1 MVSLNNS
8 NPVSKIISMKR
19 LLFSTVIIT
28 GILLTSCSKKT
39 PSFVN
44 CIPDDAIAVVSLH
57 PMHLHT
63 KGKLNSFESLKEKV
77 RDEVWSQ
84 VLENPLST
92 GLMMDEYVYVFG
104 KMEEEGL
111 VIGVISGMKDM
122 EKFEAT
128 LSKIKEDIRSE
139 YKTGEAYTYI
149 QTDEEGVIAWNDEQM
164 IVLASPDQK
173 ELDTGYFTGML
184 DWMFNPVKEESIT
197 SLVNFREF
205 LGEMKDLNV
214 WISSDDMRAIIEQ
227 LSPEEMQI
235 ELPVELYNNY
245 AQVFVDFADGSMNI
259 NGETFFSEEVEKN
272 VEQFLVMNPTLN
284 EEMLKMAPGENLLLA
299 VSGSMDMEKLR
310 EMISRFDPPQLDSIG
325 DKVEEVTGIPG
336 EQMLDAFTGD
346 FTISV
351 NSMEGEAMIPVEI
364 FLGFGV
370 NSEVIQEKLMAKVES
385 MAPVEDEGDF
395 FIINL
400 QGNEIYSGIINDMW
414 VITNSKGYKDEVQD
428 GVHGASL
435 VKSRFN
441 DFSDGSV
448 GMYMNLDL
456 SSYPSMVQDLLG
468 QKPEQEQ
475 WVKQVTEPFDYM
487 GFSSSNY
494 RTQFILKTNTP
505 SENSLYTIVKLA
517 DSAE

>member
-1 MVSLNNS
+1 ML
-8 NPVSKIISMKR
+8 
-19 LLFSTVIIT
+19 TAIT
-28 GILLTSCSKKT
+28 LGFFLTSCSKKT

-44 CIPDDAIAVVSLH
+44 SIPDDAVAVVSLH
-57 PMHLHT
+57 PMQLHT
-63 KGKLNSFESLKEKV
+63 KGELNSFESLKEKV
-77 RDEVWSQ
+77 KGEVWSQ
-84 VLENPLST
+84 VIENPLST
-92 GLMMDEYVYVFG
+92 GLMMNEYVYVFG

-122 EKFEAT
+122 EKFETT
-128 LSKIKEDIRSE
+128 LSKIKEDIASE
-139 YKTGEAYTYI
+139 YVTGEVYTYI
-149 QTDEEGVIAWNDEQM
+149 QPDKEGIIAWNEEQM
-164 IVLASPDQK
+164 VVLASPDGK

-214 WISSDDMRAIIEQ
+214 WISSDDMREIVEQ

-245 AQVFVDFADGSMNI
+245 AQVFVDFANGSVNV

-272 VEQFLVMNPTLN
+272 VEQFLVMNPSLN

-299 VSGSMDMEKLR
+299 LSGSMNMEKLR
-310 EMISRFDPPQLDSIG
+310 NMVSKFAPPQLDTIG
-325 DKVEEVTGIPG
+325 NKVEEFTGIPG
-336 EQMLDAFTGD
+336 EQMLEAFTGD
-346 FTISV
+346 FTVAV
-351 NSMEGEAMIPVEI
+351 NGIEGDAMIPVEI

-370 NSEVIQEKLMAKVES
+370 NSEVIQEKLMATVES
-385 MAPVEDEGDF
+385 MAPVENQGDF
-395 FIINL
+395 FIINV
-400 QGNEIYSGIINDMW
+400 QGNEIYSGITNDMW
-414 VITNSKGYKDEVQD
+414 VITNSKGYRDELQD
-428 GVHGASL
+428 GEHSASL

-441 DFSDGSV
+441 DFADGSV

-456 SSYPSMVQDLLG
+456 SSYPSLVQDLLG

-475 WVKQVTEPFDYM
+475 WVKQVTDPFDYM

-494 RTQFILKTNTP
+494 RTHFILKTNSP
-505 SENSLYTIVKLA
+505 SENSLYTLVKLA

>member
-1 MVSLNNS
+1 MV
-8 NPVSKIISMKR
+8 
-19 LLFSTVIIT
+19 
-28 GILLTSCSKKT
+28 
-39 PSFVN
+39 
-44 CIPDDAIAVVSLH
+44 
-57 PMHLHT
+57 
-63 KGKLNSFESLKEKV
+63 
-77 RDEVWSQ
+77 
-84 VLENPLST
+84 
-92 GLMMDEYVYVFG
+92 
-104 KMEEEGL
+104 
-111 VIGVISGMKDM
+111 
-122 EKFEAT
+122 
-128 LSKIKEDIRSE
+128 
-139 YKTGEAYTYI
+139 
-149 QTDEEGVIAWNDEQM
+149 
-164 IVLASPDQK
+164 
-173 ELDTGYFTGML
+173 
-184 DWMFNPVKEESIT
+184 
-197 SLVNFREF
+197 
-205 LGEMKDLNV
+205 
-214 WISSDDMRAIIEQ
+214 
-227 LSPEEMQI
+227 
-235 ELPVELYNNY
+235 
-245 AQVFVDFADGSMNI
+245 
-259 NGETFFSEEVEKN
+259 
-272 VEQFLVMNPTLN
+272 
-284 EEMLKMAPGENLLLA
+284 
-299 VSGSMDMEKLR
+299 
-310 EMISRFDPPQLDSIG
+310 SRFDPPKLDSIG